1 MTTAPAATSNAI
13 RITPRLI
20 VGFGILTLGIL
31 WTLDNL
37 DVLNSER
44 ITQWWPLILIA
55 VGVVRLFDRVSSPSV
70 SVVLIIVGTML
81 LLDSIDLI
89 DWDLGDFIPLGIA
102 LLGAKLIWDAVSRR
116 QATAAGSD
124 PNANIH
130 AFAIMA
136 GVSRQSTSPAFRGG
150 DANAIMGGVELD
162 LRNAQIAPGEVAVI
176 DVFAMWGGVEI
187 TVPDNWTV
195 VGEVLPLMGGF
206 EDKTISK
213 SASNPTLLLRG
224 AAVMGAVEVKNAPRP
239 S

>member
-1 MTTAPAATSNAI
+1 MTTASTTTSNAI

-20 VGFGILTLGIL
+20 VGFGILSLGIL

-37 DVLNSER
+37 DFLESER
-44 ITQWWPLILIA
+44 ITEWWPLILI
-55 VGVVRLFDRVSSPSV
+55 VIGVVRFFDRASSRSV
-70 SVVLIIVGTML
+70 SVVLMIVGLFL

-116 QATAAGSD
+116 QAAASNSD

-136 GVSRQSTSPAFRGG
+136 GISRQSTSPVFRGG

-162 LRNAQIAPGEVAVI
+162 LRNAQIAPGEIAVL

-213 SASNPTLLLRG
+213 SASNPTLLVRG

>member
-1 MTTAPAATSNAI
+1 MTAVANNAM

-20 VGFGILTLGIL
+20 VGLGILSLGIL

-37 DVLNSER
+37 DFLESER
-44 ITQWWPLILIA
+44 ITEWWPLIIIV
-55 VGVVRLFDRVSSPSV
+55 VGVVRLLDRFSSKSV
-70 SVVLIIVGTML
+70 SVVLIIVGVML
-81 LLDSIDLI
+81 LLDSINLI

-116 QATAAGSD
+116 QRPAAGSD

-136 GVSRQSTSPAFRGG
+136 GIHRQSTSPAFRGG

-162 LRNAQIAPGEVAVI
+162 LRNAQIPPGEPAII
-176 DVFAMWGGVEI
+176 DAFAMWGGVEI

-195 VGEVLPLMGGF
+195 IGEVLPLLGGF
-206 EDKTISK
+206 DDKTISK
-213 SASNPTLLLRG
+213 SASNPTLIVRG
-224 AAVMGAVEVKNAPRP
+224 AAVMGAVVVKNGDAPRP